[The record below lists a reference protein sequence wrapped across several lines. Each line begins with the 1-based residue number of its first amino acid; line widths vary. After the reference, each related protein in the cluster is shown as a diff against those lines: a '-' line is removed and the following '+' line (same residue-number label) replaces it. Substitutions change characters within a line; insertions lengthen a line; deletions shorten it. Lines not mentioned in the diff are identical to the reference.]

1 MASVSEPKI
10 ILDTGPIIALLNG
23 NDPHHK
29 WVCETWGRASPP
41 MLVCEAV
48 LTEAFFLARRL
59 GPGAQEAVLQFVER
73 GALQLSFSLVE
84 EWAIVGKLLRK
95 YQDTP
100 MSLADGFIVRMAEQ
114 HPRST
119 VVTLAGDLAIY
130 RKHVRQRTRLLSP
143 ASA

>member
-1 MASVSEPKI
+1 
-10 ILDTGPIIALLNG
+10 
-23 NDPHHK
+23 
-29 WVCETWGRASPP
+29 

-73 GALQLSFSLVE
+73 GALQLCFSLVE

-100 MSLADGFIVRMAEQ
+100 MSLADGCIVRMAEQ

-119 VVTLAGDLAIY
+119 VFTLDGDFAIY
-130 RKHVRQRTRLLSP
+130 RKHGRQRIPLLSP